1 MTAPRLVR
9 PFAPL
14 TPVAPASDARVVIV
28 SNRLPATVQLDGDAV
43 RLTPSSGG
51 LATGLRGVHERSG
64 GTWIG
69 WSGLADVSPRH
80 AVRVD
85 TRLAELSAAAVPL
98 SADEV
103 AGFYARYSNATL
115 WPVLHDRFDAPPAA
129 ADWDTYRA
137 VNLRFAQ
144 VVGRHL
150 RPDDVVWVHDYHL
163 MLVPRLLR
171 ALHPRARIGF
181 FLHTPF
187 PSLDA
192 LRRLPRVQR
201 AALLDGLAAADVVA
215 FHTPEY
221 ASRFEC
227 AARVELGRT
236 DVRVTSCPMGIDVA
250 AFESRAGDTRVAAEV
265 ARLRARGGPLL
276 LGVDR
281 LDYTKGIPERLEA
294 FARLLDA
301 RPELRGHARLFQL
314 AVPSREEVPAY
325 QALRERVER
334 VAARVNA
341 RFGTPTWQP
350 IEYVYGSVDSVGLS
364 ALYRAADVMLVTP
377 LRDGMNLVAKEF
389 VASRTDD
396 DGVLVLSERAGA
408 AAELRAA
415 LLVDPHDVDGL
426 ARAYD
431 AALSM
436 SAAERRVRMRRLREA
451 VRRHDVFAWAGACVD
466 EIAQAP
472 IANR

>member
-1 MTAPRLVR
+1 
-9 PFAPL
+9 
-14 TPVAPASDARVVIV
+14 
-28 SNRLPATVQLDGDAV
+28 
-43 RLTPSSGG
+43 
-51 LATGLRGVHERSG
+51 
-64 GTWIG
+64 
-69 WSGLADVSPRH
+69 
-80 AVRVD
+80 
-85 TRLAELSAAAVPL
+85 
-98 SADEV
+98 
-103 AGFYARYSNATL
+103 
-115 WPVLHDRFDAPPAA
+115 
-129 ADWDTYRA
+129 
-137 VNLRFAQ
+137 
-144 VVGRHL
+144 
-150 RPDDVVWVHDYHL
+150 
-163 MLVPRLLR
+163 
-171 ALHPRARIGF
+171 
-181 FLHTPF
+181 
-187 PSLDA
+187 
-192 LRRLPRVQR
+192 
-201 AALLDGLAAADVVA
+201 
-215 FHTPEY
+215 
-221 ASRFEC
+221 
-227 AARVELGRT
+227 
-236 DVRVTSCPMGIDVA
+236 
-250 AFESRAGDTRVAAEV
+250 
-265 ARLRARGGPLL
+265 
-276 LGVDR
+276 
-281 LDYTKGIPERLEA
+281 
-294 FARLLDA
+294 
-301 RPELRGHARLFQL
+301 
-314 AVPSREEVPAY
+314 VPAY